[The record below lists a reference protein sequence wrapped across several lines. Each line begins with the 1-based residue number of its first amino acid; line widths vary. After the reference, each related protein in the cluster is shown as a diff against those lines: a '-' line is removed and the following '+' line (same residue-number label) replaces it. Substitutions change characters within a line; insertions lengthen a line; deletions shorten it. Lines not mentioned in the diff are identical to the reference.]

1 MRWRPKGRGGP
12 EVGGRRSAGPGRPA
26 PDRPG
31 TRLPDNP
38 YRRLYTP
45 TPTFTDLV
53 RRARAAQRPAGPEAP
68 ADQPRPPA
76 HRP

>member
-1 MRWRPKGRGGP
+1 MRWRPKGRGCP
-12 EVGGRRSAGPGRPA
+12 AGPGGVLPGPVGRRPTG
-26 PDRPG
+26 RGPG
-31 TRLPDNP
+31 CPNP